1 MDLFNRVDVII
12 VAEVLLNAD
21 SVHLLFKVEVIAK
34 TTINTIP
41 EKWWNFTRFVLMS
54 SLLFLTK
61 SAFISYIAVF

>member
-41 EKWWNFTRFVLMS
+41 EK
-54 SLLFLTK
+54 
-61 SAFISYIAVF
+61 